1 MNKTTAELEG
11 KKKELVAQVQLF
23 QEKANDLQSQLIGQQ
38 DESNA
43 QVCLFKPVKGLEL
56 FNRLLSWC
64 KEFQN
69 WNWS

>member
-23 QEKANDLQSQLIGQQ
+23 QEKANDLQSQLTSQQ

-43 QVCLFKPVKGLEL
+43 QVCFV
-56 FNRLLSWC
+56 
-64 KEFQN
+64 
-69 WNWS
+69 

>member
-11 KKKELVAQVQLF
+11 KKKELVAQLQLF
-23 QEKANDLQSQLIGQQ
+23 QEKANDLQSQLTSQQ

-43 QVCLFKPVKGLEL
+43 EVCLFKPVKSLEL

-69 WNWS
+69 WSWS

>member
-23 QEKANDLQSQLIGQQ
+23 QEKADDLQSQLTSQQ

-43 QVCLFKPVKGLEL
+43 QVCLFKPVKSPEL